1 MNYGRL
7 PEDYETDVL
16 ASKMVDFIQRNS
28 GDGPFF
34 MYAAPGAPH
43 LPAKPAPRHED
54 GFEGVTAPR
63 VPSFNEED
71 VSDKPAWVHSL
82 PLLGPDDMETID
94 DIYRK
99 RLQSML
105 SVGDMVAMILAALE
119 SVDELDQTYIIFTSD
134 NGFSVGEHRRIL
146 GKGTAYDESIRV
158 PLIIRGP
165 GISGGQ
171 VLKDIVLNNDLAP
184 TVAELAG
191 VPVSDFVDGRS
202 LVPLL
207 NGKTPAAGWRVG
219 FLIGHWARRSANGG
233 GLPEYAAVRTPDYLY
248 VEYVTGER
256 ELYDLRSDP
265 YQLESL
271 HATAEPELI
280 FGLAAWLDELR
291 NCVGEGC
298 RKTESSPPR

>member
-1 MNYGRL
+1 MN
-7 PEDYETDVL
+7 
-16 ASKMVDFIQRNS
+16 
-28 GDGPFF
+28 
-34 MYAAPGAPH
+34 
-43 LPAKPAPRHED
+43 
-54 GFEGVTAPR
+54 
-63 VPSFNEED
+63 
-71 VSDKPAWVHSL
+71 
-82 PLLGPDDMETID
+82 
-94 DIYRK
+94 
-99 RLQSML
+99 
-105 SVGDMVAMILAALE
+105 
-119 SVDELDQTYIIFTSD
+119 ELDQTYIIFTSD

-191 VPVSDFVDGRS
+191 VPVPDFVDGRS

-219 FLIGHWARRSANGG
+219 FLIEHWARRSANGG